1 MITLENF
8 HSCFDEPAINQV
20 MAAACQEA
28 TASPKA
34 LYTLMRRFVSYA
46 NPYSFL
52 VPQLASVI
60 GSSSL
65 FTDPNCSIATHAER
79 GMDVAAPVFSASIE
93 EFRDPR
99 TAVSHRTLSY
109 ALLDKLAEY
118 ASLTPAEVDQIDQ
131 ADAWL
136 PEVLDSVRE
145 GYAARP
151 DSLSSMVRAIGFHVG
166 AETIGTNECSVINDV
181 LFSKQKNSAFGQFLR
196 SSKVQ
201 FPQGVVSPWYWIAIH
216 GTFETKGVEAEH
228 SAEALLALD
237 RVVQYADTTEE
248 QVVEWARQ
256 GFAHLMQVQTLF
268 FQRTQQELREN
279 SRTLVA
285 R

>member
-8 HSCFDEPAINQV
+8 RSCFDEPAINQI

-28 TASPKA
+28 TTSPKA
-34 LYTLMRRFVSYA
+34 LYTFMRRFVSYA
-46 NPYSFL
+46 NPYSFS

-65 FTDPNCSIATHAER
+65 FTDQNCPIASHAER
-79 GMDVAAPVFSASIE
+79 GMDVASPVFSASIE

-118 ASLTPAEVDQIDQ
+118 ASLTPTEADQI
-131 ADAWL
+131 AHAGAWL
-136 PEVLDSVRE
+136 PEVLDWVRE

-151 DSLSSMVRAIGFHVG
+151 DSLSSIVRAIGFHVG
-166 AETIGTNECSVINDV
+166 AETIGTNECSVMNDV
-181 LFSKQKNSAFGQFLR
+181 LFTKQKNSAFGQFLR

-201 FPQGVVSPWYWIAIH
+201 FPQGVVSPWYWIVIH

-237 RVVQYADTTEE
+237 RVVQYTDATEE
-248 QVVEWARQ
+248 QVIDWARQ

-268 FQRTQQELREN
+268 FQRTQQELRES